1 MSRTSLKGKAVLL
14 SGATGGIG
22 REVARLL
29 LERGARIA
37 LVSRPSERLDGL
49 VEDLDSPDAIAF
61 AADVTDRAEVQDA
74 ADRAAE
80 EFGGLDAA
88 IAGAG
93 VVLTGT
99 IAEQTEEDVRRVVDT
114 NLYGTLWTLQAAL
127 PHVDR
132 VGGHLLAV
140 ASIAGIVPTPLAG
153 IYPATKAAVGE
164 VIAQLRMELMHRP
177 TSAGVVYLG
186 MVDTEMSTGV
196 GEDERLHRAME
207 RTPSPLTGSLKAED
221 AAERII
227 RAVEGRQAAVVAPV
241 WQLPLAVP
249 QLGLQRVVETGIRV
263 TALARELP
271 KGRASPPNEPG
282 GDAGTEQSG

>member
-1 MSRTSLKGKAVLL
+1 MSRRHLDGKAVLL

-29 LERGARIA
+29 LERGARVA

-49 VEDLDSPDAIAF
+49 VADLDSPDAIAF

-80 EFGGLDAA
+80 RFGGLDAA

-99 IAEQTEEDVRRVVDT
+99 IAEQSEEDVRRVVDT

-132 VGGHLLAV
+132 AGGHLLAV

-271 KGRASPPNEPG
+271 RGRAAPPEEPG
-282 GDAGTEQSG
+282 GDAGEEERR